1 MFVRKI
7 SYLHV
12 MKENKMQSPDKIE
25 PTKAELEILQVLWKH
40 GPSPVR
46 RVMEE
51 LNKIRELNYTATLK
65 LMQLMVDKGL
75 LRRDESRMQH
85 IYYPAGDEMETKGH
99 LLDKF
104 LDNVYDGSATSLLMQ
119 LAGNKRTSSE
129 DLKKMRQLLEQLEK
143 EQQKK

>member
-1 MFVRKI
+1 MNMDNPK
-7 SYLHV
+7 LPEEGG
-12 MKENKMQSPDKIE
+12 KKE
-25 PTKAELEILQVLWKH
+25 PTKSELEILQVLWKH

-85 IYYPAGDEMETKGH
+85 VYYPVGNERETKGH

-104 LDNVYDGSATSLLMQ
+104 LDSVYDGSAESLLMQ

-129 DLKKMRQLLEQLEK
+129 DLTKMRVLLEQLENEAK
-143 EQQKK
+143 KQKK

>member
-1 MFVRKI
+1 MNPKLPE
-7 SYLHV
+7 SGG
-12 MKENKMQSPDKIE
+12 KKE
-25 PTKAELEILQVLWKH
+25 PTKSELEILQVLWKH

-85 IYYPAGDEMETKGH
+85 IYYPVGDEMETKGH

-104 LDNVYDGSATSLLMQ
+104 LDNVYNGSAASLLMQ
-119 LAGNKRTSSE
+119 LAGNKKTSSE
-129 DLKKMRQLLEQLEK
+129 DLKKMRQLLEQLES
-143 EQQKK
+143 EAQKQAK

>member
-1 MFVRKI
+1 M
-7 SYLHV
+7 S
-12 MKENKMQSPDKIE
+12 ENTPKLPEEGGKKE
-25 PTKAELEILQVLWKH
+25 PTKSELEILQVLWKH

-85 IYYPAGDEMETKGH
+85 IYYPVGDEMETKGH
-99 LLDKF
+99 LLDKL
-104 LDNVYDGSATSLLMQ
+104 LDSVYDGSAAGLWMQ
-119 LAGNKRTSSE
+119 L
-129 DLKKMRQLLEQLEK
+129 
-143 EQQKK
+143 